1 MAFYVM
7 GLNKA
12 TSEVSVNVD
21 LNKAEDR
28 PRGCPSIR
36 GLAEDEEL
44 ANKTGKE
51 SLVR

>member
-44 ANKTGKE
+44 ANTTGKE